1 MCRFT
6 VYKGKPIL
14 IGNILVD
21 PVNGLL
27 SQSRDAIAHPGNY
40 SFANDI
46 DIN

>member
-21 PVNGLL
+21 PINGLL
-27 SQSRDAIAHPGNY
+27 SQSRDAIAHPGTLLLNGT
-40 SFANDI
+40 I
-46 DIN
+46 C